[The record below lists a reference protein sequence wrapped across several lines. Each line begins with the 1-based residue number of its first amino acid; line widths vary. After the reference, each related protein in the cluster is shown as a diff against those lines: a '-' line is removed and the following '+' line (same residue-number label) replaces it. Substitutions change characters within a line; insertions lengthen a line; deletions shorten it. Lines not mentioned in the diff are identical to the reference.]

1 VYFSILE
8 AIAGGYNKRSEIAD
22 YTKMNYDSLG
32 FYLENLEN
40 VYHYIE
46 KLTPVIEQKTTL
58 NRYRIQDNF
67 LIFWFRYIYKNG
79 NLIEIKKYET
89 LRKIIMA
96 DLPCLEGFAFEKL
109 VKDLIITRNITNS
122 YVIEF
127 DRIGNYWDKGGNE
140 IDLICINHCTKEAVF
155 IECKLQESKITPQVR
170 QELVRK
176 SETIAAL
183 GEYKKQ
189 YRYYGLES
197 IGELL

>member
-1 VYFSILE
+1 ME

-40 VYHYIE
+40 TYRYIE

-58 NRYRIQDNF
+58 NRYKIQDNF

-79 NLIEIKKYET
+79 NLLEIKKYET
-89 LRKIIMA
+89 LRKIIMD
-96 DLPCLEGFAFEKL
+96 DLSCLEGFAFEKL

-127 DRIGNYWDKGGNE
+127 DSIGNYWDKRGNE
-140 IDLICINHCTKEAVF
+140 IDLICINHRTKEAVF

-176 SETIAAL
+176 SETIAVL
-183 GEYKKQ
+183 GDYKKN
-189 YRYYGLES
+189 YRYYSLKS
-197 IGELL
+197 LGELL